1 MSITEGIWRRDW
13 KSNFWGHEKCNNNIH
28 VRKAMKKM
36 LICIRANMA
45 VVTFGQ
51 HHVAVNIMMELVK
64 WDLYCIHCTNHQ
76 LEPRIKESFKRYVY
90 DSLLYLGFSKLLNQ
104 G

>member
-1 MSITEGIWRRDW
+1 
-13 KSNFWGHEKCNNNIH
+13 
-28 VRKAMKKM
+28 MKKM

-90 DSLLYLGFSKLLNQ
+90 DSLSYLGFSKLLNQ